1 MYGIIKK
8 NNVIEIVIMAQ
19 FFQIHPENPQLRLIH
34 QAVDII
40 RKGGVIA
47 YPTDSSYALACQVGD
62 KQAMDK
68 IRRIRQLDDKH
79 NFTLVCKDLTQVSTF
94 TKISNDAYRL
104 IKALTPGPFTFI
116 LEATREVPRRLQHP
130 KKKTI
135 GIRIPDHPV
144 TQLLLQELGEA
155 LFSSTLAL
163 PGSTESMTDPYDIRD
178 KLEHELDLIIAAGI
192 IENEETT
199 MIEFSNDGTEIVRQG
214 KGLAPM
220 LN

>member
-8 NNVIEIVIMAQ
+8 NNDIEIVIMAQ
-19 FFQIHPENPQLRLIH
+19 FFEIHPINPQLRLIH

-79 NFTLVCKDLTQVSTF
+79 NLTLVCKDLTQVSTF

-155 LFSSTLAL
+155 LLSSTLAL
-163 PGSTESMTDPYDIRD
+163 PGNTEAMTDPYDIKD
-178 KLEHELDLIIAAGI
+178 KLEHELDLIIDAGI
-192 IENEETT
+192 IEHEETT
-199 MIEFSNDGTEIVRQG
+199 MIEFSSDGIEIIRQG